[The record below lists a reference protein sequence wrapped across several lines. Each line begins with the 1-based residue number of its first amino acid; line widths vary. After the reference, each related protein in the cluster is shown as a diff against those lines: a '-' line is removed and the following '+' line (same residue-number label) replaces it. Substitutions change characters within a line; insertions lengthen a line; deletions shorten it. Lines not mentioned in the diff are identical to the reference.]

1 MKFLRRGTILFSILF
16 LLTACTIGQTTSGTS
31 STGRT
36 SQATPTAPATSTP
49 TSSGI
54 FPLFPW
60 TPTVGPS
67 FITPSPSAR
76 PAQSSINY
84 NHPVLAFYYP
94 WYTPS
99 SWCTC
104 HMSDLPV
111 TQYNSSDDT
120 TIDEQLHEAMNAGIT
135 SFISSWWG
143 PGDITD
149 KNFAKLLTHAA
160 TLEQSTGYHFSATIY
175 FESNAPAFKDSA
187 SMVNALRYVISQYG
201 SDPHFFHW
209 RGKPVIFFWDQL
221 GNGRTLNTWASIRSQ
236 VDPHN
241 QTIWSAEGTDTQL
254 LDVFDGIHLFSAA
267 YWGIQQNNIS
277 TVDQSFRAKVDA
289 YNQAHH
295 TQKIWAAGVLPG
307 YDDTRI
313 PGRKGT
319 YTVPRNNGATYRA
332 SWTGAL
338 SSNPDWI
345 TITSFNEWYEGSMI
359 EPSVSYH
366 DLYLNITQQFAKRWH
381 G

>member
-1 MKFLRRGTILFSILF
+1 
-16 LLTACTIGQTTSGTS
+16 
-31 STGRT
+31 
-36 SQATPTAPATSTP
+36 
-49 TSSGI
+49 
-54 FPLFPW
+54 
-60 TPTVGPS
+60 
-67 FITPSPSAR
+67 
-76 PAQSSINY
+76 
-84 NHPVLAFYYP
+84 
-94 WYTPS
+94 
-99 SWCTC
+99 
-104 HMSDLPV
+104 MSDLPV

-135 SFISSWWG
+135 GFISSWWG
-143 PGDITD
+143 PDDITD

-187 SMVNALRYVISQYG
+187 SMVNALRYVISHYG
-201 SDPHFFHW
+201 NDPHFFHW
-209 RGKPVIFFWDQL
+209 HGKPVIFFWNQL

-236 VDPHN
+236 ADPHN
-241 QTIWSAEGTDTQL
+241 QTIWSAEGTDTHL

-319 YTVPRNNGATYRA
+319 YVVQRNNGATYQA

-359 EPSVSYH
+359 EPSVTYH
-366 DLYLNITQQFAKRWH
+366 NLYLNITQQFAKRWH